1 MIKGLASING
11 IVSVA
16 ENNIQSFEGIFE
28 GLRYKLPVK
37 ITLDDEEVYSNIPS
51 KDEKTENNWKFLLVE
66 WVDNQEYEI
75 SKKEVTNPKEKSNY
89 PNWHRIDSVKVFE
102 PEEMMASLRKL

>member
-1 MIKGLASING
+1 MSHIGK
-11 IVSVA
+11 SVFHVW
-16 ENNIQSFEGIFE
+16 NIRDIHFG
-28 GLRYKLPVK
+28 KV
-37 ITLDDEEVYSNIPS
+37 V
-51 KDEKTENNWKFLLVE
+51 DEKTENNWKFLLVE

>member
-1 MIKGLASING
+1 MSFIGK
-11 IVSVA
+11 SVFHVW
-16 ENNIQSFEGIFE
+16 NIRDIHFG
-28 GLRYKLPVK
+28 KV
-37 ITLDDEEVYSNIPS
+37 V
-51 KDEKTENNWKFLLVE
+51 DEKTENDWKFLLVE

-75 SKKEVTNPKEKSNY
+75 SKKEATNPKEKSNY